1 MMFGYFWPILLV
13 VSSNTLYHICA
24 KSAPGNVNPFAS
36 LTVTYLVSALTAAVM
51 CLITSTQGSAV
62 KVFGELNWTSVAF
75 GFVLVALETGWI
87 YVYRAGWQVS
97 VASIVQSTLLSLI
110 LMLVG
115 FLVYKEAM
123 TWNKIVGIIICLIRL
138 GFINIA

>member
-1 MMFGYFWPILLV
+1 MFGYFWPILLV

-123 TWNKIVGIIICLIRL
+123 TWNKIVGIIICLIGL

>member
-1 MMFGYFWPILLV
+1 MFGYFWPILLV

-36 LTVTYLVSALTAAVM
+36 LTVTYLVSALTAAIM

-123 TWNKIVGIIICLIRL
+123 TWNKIVGIIICLIGL

>member
-1 MMFGYFWPILLV
+1 MFGYFWPILLV

-62 KVFGELNWTSVAF
+62 KVFGELNWTSVAV
-75 GFVLVALETGWI
+75 GFFLVALETGWI

-123 TWNKIVGIIICLIRL
+123 TWNKIVGIIICLIGL